1 MAAGGG
7 CPTFLLAKLP
17 DSPHSATFA
26 QYPERPEITRFA
38 IFVGPPTNPT
48 YHLASG
54 SRPKPAGPREHAMS
68 QIQRQVSRARFR
80 LNLNTLLD
88 RAAIAIIAAAGLWS
102 LYWVVERAFVLNI
115 PLMPSI
121 GAAIVVALLI
131 AAIGTYLS
139 RTTELAAAVV
149 IDRAAGLKE
158 RVSSAVLIAR
168 DADPYAQAAIRD
180 AEKSAGGIHVPSHV
194 PVKAPPLLPW
204 SGATLLVAIL
214 LYAFMPQLNLLASQQ
229 KKVDPTL
236 ASIQKNDVVAVQTS
250 YNEELNKVRK
260 LVDDQPAL
268 ADLKDEL
275 KALDIPDNP
284 GAKPEDVRRDVVKK
298 LDKISDQLSDKR
310 QDLQLKALDE
320 LKKQLSKLE
329 PKQGRDPT
337 SKLEQSLAQGSTE
350 EARKAIDEMKK
361 ELQEAAEKGDE
372 DSKQKMQEMA
382 SKLDDL
388 SKKLEELNDDKKME
402 KELEKKAGLSEEA
415 AKKMLEELSKMDPKQ
430 LEKELQKR
438 LGDKGMSQEQMKEL
452 AKKISEN
459 KEAKKQ
465 LQELAKKMAQAA
477 KQCQGACQNQGQGQ
491 KSGEAA
497 AAALSDAADQL
508 SDMEMAEQM
517 AGELDAKL
525 EDLKNARQGMCQKP
539 GNCQGGDKKCD
550 NIGQQGPN
558 EGLGYGSRIGKEA
571 GAHKYKSTKANI
583 RTQQGQIIG
592 QMLIDGPQI
601 RGEASA
607 EVKDAVNSAV
617 RDATDAVEHD
627 RVPRQYQDVT
637 KKYFESLAQ
646 LAGTSKKGDAP
657 PKAAEPA
664 NEKPADEK

>member
-1 MAAGGG
+1 
-7 CPTFLLAKLP
+7 
-17 DSPHSATFA
+17 
-26 QYPERPEITRFA
+26 
-38 IFVGPPTNPT
+38 
-48 YHLASG
+48 
-54 SRPKPAGPREHAMS
+54 MS

-80 LNLNTLLD
+80 LNLNTLFD

-121 GAAIVVALLI
+121 GAAAVVALMI
-131 AAIGTYLS
+131 AAVGTYLK

-158 RVSSAVLIAR
+158 RVSSAVMIAR
-168 DADPYAQAAIRD
+168 DSDPYAQAAVRD

-214 LYAFMPQLNLLASQQ
+214 LYAFMPQLNLLAGQQ
-229 KKVDPTL
+229 KKEDPSL
-236 ASIQKNDVVAVQTS
+236 ASIQKSELTAVQTS

-268 ADLKDEL
+268 ADLKDDL

-329 PKQGRDPT
+329 PKQGKDPT

-350 EARKAIDEMKK
+350 EARKAIDQMKK

-372 DSKQKMQEMA
+372 DSKQKLQEMA
-382 SKLDDL
+382 SKLEDL
-388 SKKLEELNDDKKME
+388 SKKLEELNDDKKVQ
-402 KELEKKAGLSEEA
+402 KELEKKAGLSEDA
-415 AKKMLEELSKMDPKQ
+415 ARKMLEELSKMDPKQ

-438 LGDKGMSQEQMKEL
+438 LGESGMTKEQMQDL

-477 KQCQGACQNQGQGQ
+477 KQCQGACENQGQGQ
-491 KSGEAA
+491 KSGAA
-497 AAALSDAADQL
+497 ASAALSDAADQL

-517 AGELDAKL
+517 ANELDAKL
-525 EDLKNARQGMCQKP
+525 EDLKNAREGMCQNP
-539 GNCQGGDKKCD
+539 GNCQGNKKGDQ
-550 NIGQQGPN
+550 IGQQGGN

-601 RGEASA
+601 KGEASA
-607 EVKDAVNSAV
+607 EVQNAVNSAV

-627 RVPRQYQDVT
+627 RVPRQYHDVT
-637 KKYFESLAQ
+637 RKYFESLAQ
-646 LAGTSKKGDAP
+646 LAGTSQKGDAA
-657 PKAAEPA
+657 PKAAESTK
-664 NEKPADEK
+664 EKSADEKE